1 MLKKHFKNAHCEF
14 YEQFSCR
21 IRMFPIQSL
30 GVECKVCLSHAGG
43 LRWQNL
49 FLVIVITFTYFTC
62 SPKFNLK
69 SDNDLQFT
77 KSAGSEF
84 HSVIDLGKKENLKTS
99 LETFG
104 ILYLKAWLL
113 HVLNSLFG
121 IKCSSVFMSTR
132 LWLSLYIKVNL
143 FFFRLVSNVS
153 HFRSDNMSV
162 TLAVLEKFWRQKRA
176 AFLWTLSKVEIS
188 FL

>member
-1 MLKKHFKNAHCEF
+1 M
-14 YEQFSCR
+14 
-21 IRMFPIQSL
+21 
-30 GVECKVCLSHAGG
+30 
-43 LRWQNL
+43 
-49 FLVIVITFTYFTC
+49 
-62 SPKFNLK
+62 
-69 SDNDLQFT
+69 QFT

-113 HVLNSLFG
+113 RVLNSLFG

-143 FFFRLVSNVS
+143 FFFRLVSVSISDQITCLS
-153 HFRSDNMSV
+153 HFLFCWSFEGKNEQ
-162 TLAVLEKFWRQKRA
+162 LF
-176 AFLWTLSKVEIS
+176 FEIS
-188 FL
+188 SRLKYLICSVGPTRHLRTPLWVRRCWYRPFHILSWGSSRDFSWSTPRIDSPCLR

>member
-1 MLKKHFKNAHCEF
+1 M
-14 YEQFSCR
+14 
-21 IRMFPIQSL
+21 
-30 GVECKVCLSHAGG
+30 
-43 LRWQNL
+43 
-49 FLVIVITFTYFTC
+49 
-62 SPKFNLK
+62 
-69 SDNDLQFT
+69 QFT

-113 HVLNSLFG
+113 RVLNSLFG

-162 TLAVLEKFWRQKRA
+162 TLAVLVKFWRQKRA
-176 AFLWTLSKVEIS
+176 AFLWTLSKVKTSFDLKNIWWSVAYICFHNNLLVIS
-188 FL
+188 FWNMF

>member
-1 MLKKHFKNAHCEF
+1 MIIKIII
-14 YEQFSCR
+14 Y
-21 IRMFPIQSL
+21 
-30 GVECKVCLSHAGG
+30 
-43 LRWQNL
+43 
-49 FLVIVITFTYFTC
+49 FTYFTC
-62 SPKFNLK
+62 FPKFNLK

-132 LWLSLYIKVNL
+132 L
-143 FFFRLVSNVS
+143 
-153 HFRSDNMSV
+153 
-162 TLAVLEKFWRQKRA
+162 
-176 AFLWTLSKVEIS
+176 
-188 FL
+188 